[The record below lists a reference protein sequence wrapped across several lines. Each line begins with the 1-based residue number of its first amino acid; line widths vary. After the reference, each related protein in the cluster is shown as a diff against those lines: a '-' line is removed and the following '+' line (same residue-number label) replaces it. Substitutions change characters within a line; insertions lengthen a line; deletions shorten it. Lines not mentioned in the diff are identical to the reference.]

1 MSTETKPVPLFDSL
15 RVDPKKVAEGVWIQH
30 PETKD
35 RFLTRRRWCPE
46 HSRAWLQAKEDYE
59 KQHGKGSSDTTEG
72 QAFIDA
78 AAMATGVIIGWEL
91 ASDPSRPYDP
101 AAMAAALHDPQL
113 DDVRVWFLIH
123 TEMRHNFRPGAAAG
137 N

>member
-1 MSTETKPVPLFDSL
+1 MSTETKPVPLFDAL

-78 AAMATGVIIGWEL
+78 AAMLPTTRMKGSISGWF
-91 ASDPSRPYDP
+91 SDSSPSRPVTR
-101 AAMAAALHDPQL
+101 AS
-113 DDVRVWFLIH
+113 
-123 TEMRHNFRPGAAAG
+123 
-137 N
+137 